1 MFPMVFDTFL
11 PLKKRL
17 EFGWTFETLWSSRC
31 VHWILCSSCCIIVK
45 TSSSDCHLL
54 RFQSFD
60 TLTSCSP
67 WAVRSILLALTCPY
81 FCGRTVWKIGGRSPK
96 IKVFFSTR
104 LKKLTAIILL
114 VSSRFKMVFMEYGLP
129 ALTEVSRYE
138 LFGDGLCPQSGWWC
152 LDKRP
157 GWRPFR
163 RLPWSTT
170 LFPPNYIELG
180 KPSLSYRVACWARP
194 ASNLQRQKASRWKEI
209 VHKCPFL
216 HHLKICFCSSGGA
229 SKMTP
234 NNLLLGGIASRTS
247 CTLHA
252 IIIII
257 PLHKLRQRL
266 LGSSG
271 W

>member
-1 MFPMVFDTFL
+1 MAYPLWQKCLDMSSLEMAFVRNPGDGVSTKGQAGGPFGVCHDRLHFFP
-11 PLKKRL
+11 P
-17 EFGWTFETLWSSRC
+17 
-31 VHWILCSSCCIIVK
+31 
-45 TSSSDCHLL
+45 
-54 RFQSFD
+54 
-60 TLTSCSP
+60 
-67 WAVRSILLALTCPY
+67 
-81 FCGRTVWKIGGRSPK
+81 
-96 IKVFFSTR
+96 
-104 LKKLTAIILL
+104 IIL
-114 VSSRFKMVFMEYGLP
+114 SW
-129 ALTEVSRYE
+129 A
-138 LFGDGLCPQSGWWC
+138 
-152 LDKRP
+152 
-157 GWRPFR
+157 
-163 RLPWSTT
+163 
-170 LFPPNYIELG
+170 
-180 KPSLSYRVACWARP
+180 SLHWAMVACWARP